1 MNWRPWLI
9 VALLIGVV
17 VVNSAL
23 MYFEEVAGPEEV
35 AEAKDEVKDKLATI
49 AFTPATRRANFTAF
63 GLPEDLVEAT
73 ADQAK
78 RVEKRKDRLVELLRE
93 HADVVGPGLCAG
105 IGSLPQRYAALA
117 FLVAEGEGK
126 REVMAYDSVTY
137 FETQEWFDAG
147 LVQDIFNEVELS
159 EEPREAATAMGVA
172 AILQSQEDSVIEGK
186 SPWGKGLGQRWSL
199 ERVFANHGE
208 AKRKLTAY
216 FAFMHVLTEWANQDG
231 GICG

>member
-9 VALLIGVV
+9 VALLLGVV

-35 AEAKDEVKDKLATI
+35 ADAKDEVKDRLAALT
-49 AFTPATRRANFTAF
+49 FTPATRRSNFAAF
-63 GLPEDLVEAT
+63 GLPEDLVEAA

-78 RVEKRKDRLVELLRE
+78 RIETRKVRIVEMMKE

-105 IGSLPQRYAALA
+105 TGSLPQRYAALA
-117 FLVAEGEGK
+117 FLVAEGSGK

-137 FETQEWFDAG
+137 FEVQDWYDPS
-147 LVQDIFNEVELS
+147 LVQDIFNEVELA
-159 EEPREAATAMGVA
+159 EEPREAATAMAVA
-172 AILQSQEDSVIEGK
+172 AILQKQEDAIIEGR

-199 ERVFANHGE
+199 ERVFANHAE